1 MKDNFI
7 IDMAFIIL
15 INITLLLVLFWL
27 FDRWNNNADAV
38 IDNQF

>member
-1 MKDNFI
+1 MKENFI

-15 INITLLLVLFWL
+15 INITLLLVLFSL
-27 FDRWNNNADAV
+27 FDRWHNNTDAV

>member
-15 INITLLLVLFWL
+15 INITLLLVLLWL
-27 FDRWNNNADAV
+27 FDRWNNNTDAV